1 MKEKLTEKELEVME
15 LIAQGFSDNE
25 IAEKL
30 VIAETTVKTHKT
42 HIYQKYQ
49 VDGCAARV
57 KAVIEYLKQE
67 RGIKVF
73 ETYEEENK
81 GFEEVEISYMK
92 LTKTGANRCIH
103 FNWSDNINETCC
115 QFGENI
121 MDNFIFKKC
130 LLLDGKKCTECAI
143 GNC

>member
-15 LIAQGFSDNE
+15 LIARGFSDNE

-30 VIAETTVKTHKT
+30 IIAETTVKTHKT
-42 HIYQKYQ
+42 HIYEKYQ
-49 VDGCAARV
+49 VEGSTARV

-67 RGIKVF
+67 RGVKVF

-81 GFEEVEISYMK
+81 GFEEVEFTYMDLAK
-92 LTKTGANRCIH
+92 KTGANKCIN
-103 FNWSDNINETCC
+103 FNWSDDINETC
-115 QFGENI
+115 FPTN
-121 MDNFIFKKC
+121 DFTLKKC

>member
-15 LIAQGFSDNE
+15 HIAQGFSDNE

-30 VIAETTVKTHKT
+30 VIAETTVKTHKI

-49 VDGCAARV
+49 VDGCTARV

-67 RGIKVF
+67 RGIKMF

-81 GFEEVEISYMK
+81 GFEEVEIPYLELAK
-92 LTKTGANRCIH
+92 KTGANRCIH
-103 FNWSDNINETCC
+103 FNWDDNINETC
-115 QFGENI
+115 FPTN
-121 MDNFIFKKC
+121 DFTLKKC
-130 LLLDGKKCTECAI
+130 LLLDGKSCSECVI
-143 GNC
+143 SNH